1 MTMKRFLLPLLLLA
15 GIAGLP
21 AHRAQAQEKPVLNQ
35 APPGPPPAQ
44 PQPRPVE
51 PTTTPVPAPTTEP
64 TTTPTTEPAAPQ
76 PEPEQPA
83 APPSPDAPSGLDFP
97 NRKATK
103 AGGAEDKPPTKKFLY
118 TNVGLG
124 FSSSGG
130 LNQFN
135 VSAAPAVGFRLTNK
149 FAIGPGISYAYSSY
163 SLTDDFRNAGY
174 ALNSQG
180 DKSIKLSSLGVKAFA
195 QYIVY
200 KEFFVHAEYEVTN
213 AELIDVN
220 ANNEF
225 YKYKRTVTTPLAGI
239 GYRSALSQNAAVDIV
254 GLYNFDNTLYSLY
267 PALVIRFSF
276 LYNFGK

>member
-1 MTMKRFLLPLLLLA
+1 MKRHLLPLLLLA

-21 AHRAQAQEKPVLNQ
+21 AHRAQAQEKPVLNS

-44 PQPRPVE
+44 PRPVE
-51 PTTTPVPAPTTEP
+51 PAPVPAPAP
-64 TTTPTTEPAAPQ
+64 TTAPTTEPAAPTPA
-76 PEPEQPA
+76 PEFPA
-83 APPSPDAPSGLDFP
+83 VEPSPNAPSGLDFP

-118 TNVGLG
+118 TNFGLG

-135 VSAAPAVGFRLTNK
+135 VSAAPAVGFRLTDK
-149 FAIGPGISYAYSSY
+149 FAIGPGISYAYSSF
-163 SLTDDFRNAGY
+163 SLNDNAKNAGY
-174 ALNSQG
+174 ALNRQG
-180 DKSIKLSSLGVKAFA
+180 DNSIASSSLGVKAFA

-213 AELIDVN
+213 AELVDFDPN
-220 ANNEF
+220 DGY
-225 YKYKRTVTTPLAGI
+225 YKYKRTVSTPLAGV
-239 GYRSALSQNAAVDIV
+239 GYRSYLGQNAAVDIV
-254 GLYNFDNTLYSLY
+254 GLYNFDSSLYSLY
-267 PALVIRFSF
+267 PGLVLRFSF